1 MSTEIIH
8 LQIQREILIIIIIRD
23 FIGAIIKI
31 LYINKGMKQKAVQY
45 FLIVFLALIVLGT
58 ILNIYKYK
66 TLELMEGYDDY
77 AITSTSANASTSTKE
92 KFDILK
98 QLKESTASEELKT
111 YLESLIKGVEGNPE
125 TLGENWGVLEGKSPG
140 VFNELYRIRSQRG
153 NDLYSDQ
160 HFKDKKNELEKVME
174 SYYKNIIGKDYFSLE
189 NKETQDIL
197 NFEAVDNEFIIYAN
211 YGLLKYYP
219 KKLNV
224 DIVYSYNEGEEG
236 CYFNIHKNEDDIYSI
251 SPILDSTKVLHM
263 KKDTESYLIVGEKN
277 DKNTWKF
284 KKTYSTDNPC

>member
-8 LQIQREILIIIIIRD
+8 LQIKREISTIRIIRH

-31 LYINKGMKQKAVQY
+31 LYINKGMKDKAVQY
-45 FLIVFLALIVLGT
+45 FLIVFLALVILVT
-58 ILNIYKYK
+58 MLNIYKSK
-66 TLELMEGYDDY
+66 TLELMESF
-77 AITSTSANASTSTKE
+77 AQESAL
-92 KFDILK
+92 LK
-98 QLKESTASEELKT
+98 QLKENESMPDSTELT
-111 YLESLIKGVEGNPE
+111 SYLDTLILNVEGTPE
-125 TLGENWGVLEGKSPG
+125 TLTGENWGVLEGKSPG
-140 VFNELYRIRSQRG
+140 VFNELYRIRSQRE

-197 NFEAVDNEFIIYAN
+197 NFEAIDNEFIIYAN
-211 YGLLKYYP
+211 YGLLKYNP
-219 KKLNV
+219 TKLNV

>member
-1 MSTEIIH
+1 
-8 LQIQREILIIIIIRD
+8 
-23 FIGAIIKI
+23 
-31 LYINKGMKQKAVQY
+31 MKDKAVQY
-45 FLIVFLALIVLGT
+45 FLIVFLALVILVT
-58 ILNIYKYK
+58 MLNIYKSK
-66 TLELMEGYDDY
+66 TLELMESF
-77 AITSTSANASTSTKE
+77 AQESAL
-92 KFDILK
+92 LK
-98 QLKESTASEELKT
+98 QLKENESMPDSTELT
-111 YLESLIKGVEGNPE
+111 SYLDTLILNVEGTPE
-125 TLGENWGVLEGKSPG
+125 TLTGENWGVLEGKSPG
-140 VFNELYRIRSQRG
+140 VFNELYRIRSQRE

-211 YGLLKYYP
+211 YGLLKYNP
-219 KKLNV
+219 TKLNV

>member
-8 LQIQREILIIIIIRD
+8 LQIKREISTIRIIRH

-31 LYINKGMKQKAVQY
+31 LYINKGMKHKAVQY
-45 FLIVFLALIVLGT
+45 FLIVFLALVILVT
-58 ILNIYKYK
+58 MLNIYKSK
-66 TLELMEGYDDY
+66 TLELMESF
-77 AITSTSANASTSTKE
+77 AQEESAL
-92 KFDILK
+92 LK
-98 QLKESTASEELKT
+98 QLKENEMPDSTELT
-111 YLESLIKGVEGNPE
+111 SYLDALILNVEGTPE
-125 TLGENWGVLEGKSPG
+125 TLTGENWGVLEGKSPG